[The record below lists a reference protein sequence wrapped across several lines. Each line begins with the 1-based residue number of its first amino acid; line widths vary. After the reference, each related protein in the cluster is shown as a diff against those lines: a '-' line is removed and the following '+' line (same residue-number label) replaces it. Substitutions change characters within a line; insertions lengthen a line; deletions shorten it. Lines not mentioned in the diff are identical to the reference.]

1 MRTRLGHGLR
11 ISSILALPI
20 LIGSTPVPSLPDG
33 HLVGVAHAARA
44 RAGKGKQSAKDF
56 SYTVSDCHEAGELES
71 IRLELSEGAVAF
83 AQVLDMNCIAATRPN
98 SVKLAYAKHGRDLEV
113 TITLRSEV
121 LSDCTCPIGIE
132 GRIAN
137 LDKGSYRILFVF
149 DHPPDRAPN
158 DKPIRRTVGSKEFD
172 LP

>member
-1 MRTRLGHGLR
+1 MRTRLRHGLR
-11 ISSILALPI
+11 IASLLALPV
-20 LIGSTPVPSLPDG
+20 LVSSAPLPSPEG
-33 HLVGVAHAARA
+33 EHLVGLAHAARA
-44 RAGKGKQSAKDF
+44 RPGKGKQSAKDF
-56 SYTVSDCHEAGELES
+56 SYTVSDCHEAGEQES

-83 AQVLDMNCIAATRPN
+83 AQVLDMNCTAATRPS

-113 TITLRSEV
+113 TITLRSHV

-137 LDKGSYRILFVF
+137 LDKGSYRIVF
-149 DHPPDRAPN
+149 IYDHPPDRAPN
-158 DKPIRRTVGSKEFD
+158 DQPVRRTVGSKEFT